1 MPGINGVANF
11 YGAGLEVCGGEL
23 AEGFASGEQVGAA
36 IFGSPGGQDCASL
49 NRLAESERQGA
60 WREMAKQV
68 AHEIKNP
75 LTPMRLSLQHL
86 QYSIQRN
93 DDNLKDKIQKTS
105 DLLIRQIDALSEMA
119 EEFSSFAK
127 MPDPQLGL
135 VNLSQTLRDS
145 VALMGRENA
154 VKPKIIGELG
164 EISVWADANM
174 LVRIFNNI
182 LTNAVQAI
190 HEDREGVITVWVEEL
205 HNAKIADKHLV
216 AVNIKD
222 NGKGIPES
230 LRERIFS
237 PNFSTKNS
245 GMGLGLAMVKKMVE
259 QFGGEINYTTQL
271 ETGTTF
277 VVTFPIKAVETTG

>member
-1 MPGINGVANF
+1 
-11 YGAGLEVCGGEL
+11 
-23 AEGFASGEQVGAA
+23 
-36 IFGSPGGQDCASL
+36 
-49 NRLAESERQGA
+49 
-60 WREMAKQV
+60 MAKQV

-93 DDNLKDKIQKTS
+93 DDNLKEKIQKTS

-154 VKPKIIGELG
+154 VKPKINGELG
-164 EISVWADANM
+164 DYSVWADANM

-182 LTNAVQAI
+182 LKNAVQAI
-190 HEDREGVITVWVEEL
+190 PEDREGEITVWLEEL
-205 HNAKIADKHLV
+205 NNSKVSDKHYV

-230 LRERIFS
+230 LRDRIFS

-259 QFGGEINYTTQL
+259 QFGGEIYYTTQL

-277 VVTFPIKAVETTG
+277 VVKFPIREVESTG

>member
-1 MPGINGVANF
+1 MSLVKIGERNQALQWDRNDEI
-11 YGAGLEVCGGEL
+11 GLLVREYNKMLEEL
-23 AEGFASGEQVGAA
+23 DS
-36 IFGSPGGQDCASL
+36 SL

-93 DDNLKDKIQKTS
+93 DDNLKEKIQKTS

-154 VKPKIIGELG
+154 VKPKINGELG
-164 EISVWADANM
+164 DYSVWADANM

-182 LTNAVQAI
+182 LKNAVQAI
-190 HEDREGVITVWVEEL
+190 PEDREGEITVWLEEL
-205 HNAKIADKHLV
+205 NNSKVSDKHYV

-230 LRERIFS
+230 LRDRIFS

-259 QFGGEINYTTQL
+259 QFGGEIYYTTQL

-277 VVTFPIKAVETTG
+277 VVKFPIREVESTG